1 MCMLAYVHMRIQTKK
16 SESKSRVGQLRDKKD
31 KNRSADDGSVLKS
44 FMNKD
49 LSFKEEKRGSGM
61 ESVFPC

>member
-1 MCMLAYVHMRIQTKK
+1 MTLPRVTERHFFMLNVHARLRSYEDSNKK

-49 LSFKEEKRGSGM
+49 FSF
-61 ESVFPC
+61 